1 MIQYYGYTISPN
13 QIETHD
19 GFLICRNVPI
29 ARTGDQDYLGS
40 EIGLDGTEA
49 GNVLAVHRS
58 PEEVFSQATMASFE
72 GKPVTNDHPP
82 GIIGPD
88 DVRLYEMG
96 HAENIRRGAGEWADY
111 ILADLHIHDRE
122 LIDAI
127 QGGKREVS
135 CGYECEYVPN
145 EDGTYSQKNIR
156 GNHIAVV
163 ERGRAGKRAAILDS
177 NTIQKPAGNPPERK
191 ESIKVKFLEW
201 FGLAVKDKSPDEIAK
216 MAQDAAAVMDEES
229 PASIPQEKEEEK
241 KEEPV
246 KDEGCGGKGLFDSV
260 DDEAL
265 DGLLEKL
272 MARKAAKEAAEKAAE
287 GDGDPLEKTI
297 AALTDE
303 AAGDP
308 EEAHVVPAEEMDK
321 GSGCAPAGMDKAL
334 AAGILKAMRPVVAG
348 IKDEKQRTAV
358 SDALIKCVTAQDGA
372 SDIAKIMQAA
382 QKNAQK
388 TADSRP
394 DQQKMYDQVQA
405 LYDARNPHKTKKEDK

>member
-49 GNVLAVHRS
+49 GKVLAVHRS

-96 HAENIRRGAGEWADY
+96 HAENVRRGAGEWADY

-145 EDGTYSQKNIR
+145 KDGTYSQKNIR

-163 ERGRAGKRAAILDS
+163 DRGRAGKRAAILDS
-177 NTIQKPAGNPPERK
+177 NTVQKPAENPPERK
-191 ESIKVKFLEW
+191 VTMKEHILRL
-201 FGLAVKDKSPDEIAK
+201 LA
-216 MAQDAAAVMDEES
+216 MATNGRTPEEVSQIVQDTAAALDEDTP
-229 PASIPQEKEEEK
+229 PA
-241 KEEPV
+241 KEEPA
-246 KDEGCGGKGLFDSV
+246 KEPPKEEPTNDSGAFDVGSL
-260 DDEAL
+260 DDAAI

-272 MARKAAKEAAEKAAE
+272 MARKAAKEAAEKAVE

-297 AALTDE
+297 AALTGE
-303 AAGDP
+303 GAGDP

>member
-1 MIQYYGYTISPN
+1 
-13 QIETHD
+13 
-19 GFLICRNVPI
+19 
-29 ARTGDQDYLGS
+29 
-40 EIGLDGTEA
+40 
-49 GNVLAVHRS
+49 
-58 PEEVFSQATMASFE
+58 MASFE

-96 HAENIRRGAGEWADY
+96 HAENIRRGSGEWEDY

-135 CGYECEYVPN
+135 CGYECDYVQD
-145 EDGTYSQKNIR
+145 EDGSYSQKNIR

-163 ERGRAGKRAAILDS
+163 DRGRAGKRAAILDS
-177 NTIQKPAGNPPERK
+177 NTIQKPAENPPERK
-191 ESIKVKFLEW
+191 VTMKEHLLNL
-201 FGLAVKDKSPDEIAK
+201 LA
-216 MAQDAAAVMDEES
+216 MATNGRTPEEVSQIVRDTAAALDEDAPPAKEESTEES
-229 PASIPQEKEEEK
+229 P
-241 KEEPV
+241 KEEPA
-246 KDEGCGGKGLFDSV
+246 KDSGAFNVDSL
-260 DDEAL
+260 DDAAL

-272 MARKAAKEAAEKAAE
+272 LARKAAKEPAEKAAE
-287 GDGDPLEKTI
+287 ADGDRLEKTI
-297 AALTDE
+297 AALTGE
-303 AAGDP
+303 AGGDP

-321 GSGCAPAGMDKAL
+321 GTGCAPAGMDKAL

-388 TADSRP
+388 AADSRP

-405 LYDARNPHKTKKEDK
+405 LYDARNPHKAKKEEK

>member
-1 MIQYYGYTISPN
+1 M
-13 QIETHD
+13 
-19 GFLICRNVPI
+19 ICRNVPI

-40 EIGLDGTEA
+40 EIGLDGEDA
-49 GNVLAVHRS
+49 GKIIPVHRI
-58 PEEVFSQATMASFE
+58 PEEVFSPATMASFE

-96 HAENIRRGAGEWADY
+96 HAENVRRGSDEWADY

-127 QGGKREVS
+127 QSGKREVS
-135 CGYECEYVPN
+135 CGYECDYIQGA
-145 EDGTYSQKNIR
+145 DGSYSQKNIR

-177 NTIQKPAGNPPERK
+177 NTIQKPAENPPERK
-191 ESIKVKFLEW
+191 VTMKEHILRL
-201 FGLAVKDKSPDEIAK
+201 LA
-216 MAQDAAAVMDEES
+216 MATNGRTPEEVSQIVQDTAAALDEDTP
-229 PASIPQEKEEEK
+229 PAKEGPAKEPP
-241 KEEPV
+241 KEEPTN
-246 KDEGCGGKGLFDSV
+246 DSGAFDVGSL
-260 DDEAL
+260 DDAAI

-272 MARKAAKEAAEKAAE
+272 MARKAAKEAAEKAVE

-297 AALTDE
+297 AALTGE

-321 GSGCAPAGMDKAL
+321 GTGCAPAGMDKAL

-394 DQQKMYDQVQA
+394 DQQKMLDQVQA
-405 LYDARNPHKTKKEDK
+405 MYDARNPHKTKKEDK

>member
-1 MIQYYGYTISPN
+1 MISYYGYTISPN
-13 QIETHD
+13 QIETGE

-29 ARTGDQDYLGS
+29 ARTGDQEYLGR
-40 EIGLDGTEA
+40 EIGLSGQDAERMII
-49 GNVLAVHRS
+49 VHRS
-58 PEEVFSQATMASFE
+58 PEEVFSQAALASFE
-72 GKPVTNDHPP
+72 GKPTTNDHPP
-82 GIIGPD
+82 DLIGPD
-88 DVRLYEMG
+88 DVGMYEKG
-96 HAENIRRGAGEWADY
+96 HAQNVHRGTGEWADY
-111 ILADLHIHDRE
+111 MVADLHIHDRE

-127 QGGKREVS
+127 QSGKREIS

-145 EDGTYSQKNIR
+145 GDGTYSQKNIR

-177 NTIQKPAGNPPERK
+177 NTIQKPAENPPERK
-191 ESIKVKFLEW
+191 VTMKEHILRL
-201 FGLAVKDKSPDEIAK
+201 LA
-216 MAQDAAAVMDEES
+216 MATNGRTPEEVSQIVQDTAAALDEDTP
-229 PASIPQEKEEEK
+229 PA
-241 KEEPV
+241 KEEPA
-246 KDEGCGGKGLFDSV
+246 KEPPKEEPTNDSGAFDVGSL
-260 DDEAL
+260 DDAAI

-272 MARKAAKEAAEKAAE
+272 MARKAAKEAAEKAVE

-297 AALTDE
+297 AALTGE
-303 AAGDP
+303 GAGDP

-321 GSGCAPAGMDKAL
+321 GSGCAPAGMDRAL

-358 SDALIKCVTAQDGA
+358 SDALIKCVTAQDGV

-388 TADSRP
+388 TADSWP

>member
-40 EIGLDGTEA
+40 EIGLDGEDA
-49 GNVLAVHRS
+49 GKIIPVHRS

-96 HAENIRRGAGEWADY
+96 HAENVRRGSDEWVDY

-127 QGGKREVS
+127 QSGKREVS
-135 CGYECEYVPN
+135 CGYECDYVQGA
-145 EDGTYSQKNIR
+145 DGSYSQKNIR

-177 NTIQKPAGNPPERK
+177 NTIQKPAENPPERK
-191 ESIKVKFLEW
+191 VTMKEHILRL
-201 FGLAVKDKSPDEIAK
+201 LA
-216 MAQDAAAVMDEES
+216 MATNGRTPEEVSRIVQDTAAALDEDTP
-229 PASIPQEKEEEK
+229 PA
-241 KEEPV
+241 KEEPA
-246 KDEGCGGKGLFDSV
+246 KESPKEEPTNDSGAFDV
-260 DDEAL
+260 GNLDDAAI

-272 MARKAAKEAAEKAAE
+272 MARKAAKEAAEKAVE

-297 AALTDE
+297 AALTGE

-321 GSGCAPAGMDKAL
+321 GTGCAPAGMDKAL

-394 DQQKMYDQVQA
+394 DQQKMLDQVQA
-405 LYDARNPHKTKKEDK
+405 MYDARNPHKTKKEDK

>member
-1 MIQYYGYTISPN
+1 M
-13 QIETHD
+13 
-19 GFLICRNVPI
+19 ICRNAPI
-29 ARTGDQDYLGS
+29 ARIGDQDYLGA
-40 EIGLDGTEA
+40 EIGLDGADA
-49 GNVLAVHRS
+49 GKVIPVHRS

-72 GKPVTNDHPP
+72 GKPVTNNHPP

-88 DVRLYEMG
+88 DVAIYEKG
-96 HAENIRRGAGEWADY
+96 HAQNIRRGSGEWADY

-127 QGGKREVS
+127 QGGKREIS
-135 CGYECEYVPN
+135 CGYECDYAQD
-145 EDGTYSQKNIR
+145 EDGSYSQKNIR

-163 ERGRAGKRAAILDS
+163 DRGRAGKRAAILDS
-177 NTIQKPAGNPPERK
+177 NTIQKPADNPPERK
-191 ESIKVKFLEW
+191 GSIKGKFLEW

-216 MAQDAAAVMDEES
+216 MAQDAAAVMDEDTPS
-229 PASIPQEKEEEK
+229 PTPQEKEEEK
-241 KEEPV
+241 KEESV

-297 AALTDE
+297 ATLTGG

-321 GSGCAPAGMDKAL
+321 GCGDCGSGALDKAL

-358 SDALIKCVTAQDGA
+358 ADALIRCVTVQDGA

-394 DQQKMYDQVQA
+394 DQQKVYDQVQA
-405 LYDARNPHKTKKEDK
+405 MYDARNPHKTKKEDK